1 MRIKISKQEL
11 QSMGCLSCIWK
22 SHKQCPY
29 DLNKD
34 ESYDSTIHKDGEE
47 SERTSTSKSKSL
59 DSYNGICP
67 EYLEFIL
74 SFAEDDDS
82 VNTLWEKFS
91 LYIARLQSMNDYQE
105 FLQLRDEIKEKEE
118 YMDNNEKVNYDIKL
132 NTLRLWW
139 ERLNDTVRKG
149 YGRIADRES
158 KSKEGSRLPGIM
170 NAKTINFNIEQKE
183 GKSIDGIEKK
193 KLEDKNEKVN

>member
-1 MRIKISKQEL
+1 
-11 QSMGCLSCIWK
+11 
-22 SHKQCPY
+22 
-29 DLNKD
+29 
-34 ESYDSTIHKDGEE
+34 
-47 SERTSTSKSKSL
+47 
-59 DSYNGICP
+59 
-67 EYLEFIL
+67 
-74 SFAEDDDS
+74 
-82 VNTLWEKFS
+82 
-91 LYIARLQSMNDYQE
+91 MNDYQE